1 MEDTNMNK
9 GIEVFNEF
17 VNKIPEGIS
26 NFDYFVLLDYLS
38 QKRIDKETI
47 ISTFRESILF
57 FINLGNKNVEN
68 KLNKFEN

>member
-1 MEDTNMNK
+1 MEDTNMSK

-38 QKRIDKETI
+38 QKRIDKDAVKSEEYKDVKR
-47 ISTFRESILF
+47 TFIRGSLKDEEE
-57 FINLGNKNVEN
+57 K
-68 KLNKFEN
+68 

>member
-38 QKRIDKETI
+38 QKRIDKDTI
-47 ISTFRESILF
+47 ISTFRESIF
-57 FINLGNKNVEN
+57 
-68 KLNKFEN
+68 

>member
-38 QKRIDKETI
+38 QKRIDKDTI
-47 ISTFRESILF
+47 ISTFRESIFLKIYNF
-57 FINLGNKNVEN
+57 RE
-68 KLNKFEN
+68 